1 MLMVEDRPRR
11 AFHPEIVMPTRLVL
25 ACSFLLLA
33 ASTAG
38 TPSTA
43 GAASAANPGAPAPE
57 KALEGILHV
66 LKPYLI
72 DAIPHPLYERSYN
85 WGKQSMTFHGVR
97 WKGLKP
103 RVVKAPRND
112 GVWRKVRLD
121 TRNWPHSLK
130 TRVYDFKQE
139 TPERMTFKLHLACE
153 GQVEMEQQVWES
165 GLRLYSG
172 SMRARFQFHAW
183 LECEST
189 IRVDTS
195 GFLPDFVV
203 RLRVTKAT
211 VLYHEPVVEHI
222 AGFGGTA
229 AKITGEL
236 LHDVVH
242 QVKPSLEEKLL
253 ERINQSI
260 VRAADT
266 KEIRLGLGKLLK
278 K

>member
-1 MLMVEDRPRR
+1 
-11 AFHPEIVMPTRLVL
+11 
-25 ACSFLLLA
+25 
-33 ASTAG
+33 
-38 TPSTA
+38 
-43 GAASAANPGAPAPE
+43 
-57 KALEGILHV
+57 
-66 LKPYLI
+66 
-72 DAIPHPLYERSYN
+72 
-85 WGKQSMTFHGVR
+85 MTFHGVR

-253 ERINQSI
+253 ERINPSI
-260 VRAADT
+260 VRSASCSRRRLIGTRGEVEAMFAGRLARRSRRPRDSGGLFADPLVAGRWQAT
-266 KEIRLGLGKLLK
+266 SPNLSGLGIVLPPRFA
-278 K
+278 